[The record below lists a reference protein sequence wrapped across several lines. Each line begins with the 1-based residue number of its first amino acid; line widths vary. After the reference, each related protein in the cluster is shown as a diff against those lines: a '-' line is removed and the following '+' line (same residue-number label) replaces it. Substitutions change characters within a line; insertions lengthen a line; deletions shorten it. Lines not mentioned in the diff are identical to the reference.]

1 MREQRDFFS
10 SLTSYLLHIHPEG
23 RLLLCTALLLLLCGQ
38 FPILFFIRALL
49 MCSSTVRDQECPLLC
64 ILANA
69 YLWVIASLTW
79 VKGYLTNVK
88 SVWEAGSLS
97 ISLATQGSILWK
109 LVASALAV
117 PGGQL
122 HPLCKR
128 RIPSW

>member
-1 MREQRDFFS
+1 
-10 SLTSYLLHIHPEG
+10 
-23 RLLLCTALLLLLCGQ
+23 
-38 FPILFFIRALL
+38 
-49 MCSSTVRDQECPLLC
+49 MCSSNDRDQERPLLC

-79 VKGYLTNVK
+79 VKGCLTNVK
-88 SVWEAGSLS
+88 SVWAAGSLS

-122 HPLCKR
+122 HSLCKR